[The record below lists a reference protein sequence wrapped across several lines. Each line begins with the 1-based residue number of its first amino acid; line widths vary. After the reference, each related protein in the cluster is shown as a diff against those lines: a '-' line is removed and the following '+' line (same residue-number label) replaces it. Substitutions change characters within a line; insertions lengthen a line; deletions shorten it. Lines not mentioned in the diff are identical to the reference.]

1 MKENVLK
8 EIKWKGNSKEMYELV
23 LSQTPLLFKN
33 QIIRLVSN
41 WINDH
46 NIEVITEEVI
56 FEIVEDIAPL
66 KIKVKLLPVLKNMR
80 KNG

>member
-1 MKENVLK
+1 MKEDVMK
-8 EIKWKGNSKEMYELV
+8 EIKWNGNSKKMYELV

-33 QIIRLVSN
+33 KIIRLVSN

-46 NIEVITEEVI
+46 KIELITEEVI

-80 KNG
+80 TNG